1 MGGYVNFF
9 LTNASWMDIFKNL
22 STEQKSTKN
31 ETVVVDY
38 IGLNIGK
45 PFHIGHL
52 CTPSI
57 GQTIVNLHRHLGYR
71 VIGDNHLGDWGG
83 LFGKLIAGYK
93 KYGNPEILKE
103 NAIEHLLEIYIKI
116 TADAEADPVVEELC
130 RNEFK
135 RLSEADPENIELWK
149 EFTAYSVKKSND
161 IMEMIGAKTDYAI
174 GESFYEGLPLP
185 KLGTH
190 PDLQYTM
197 KSVVEELITK
207 GIATKNE
214 DGSVGVVFPEETK
227 IPSCILA
234 KRDGTHGYL
243 ASDLAA
249 TKYRMTNGWNPKKI
263 FICTDI
269 RQQLHIKQ
277 VFTIARMAWPEL
289 LKDTELFNA
298 TNGFVKLKEGAMSTR
313 KGIIIRLQDL
323 IEEGFNRTK
332 AIIE

>member
-1 MGGYVNFF
+1 MIAEKVAEGLKKHSEYFKEVSIMGGYVNFF
-9 LTNASWMDIFKNL
+9 LTNASWNNIFTNL
-22 STEQKSTKN
+22 STAQKPANN

-57 GQTIVNLHRHLGYR
+57 GQTIVNIHRHLGYK

-93 KYGNPEILKE
+93 RYGDEEKLKE
-103 NAIEHLLEIYIKI
+103 NAIEHLLEVYIKI
-116 TADAEADPVVEELC
+116 TADAEADPLVEELC

-135 RLSEADPENIELWK
+135 KLSEADSENIELWK
-149 EFTAYSVKKSND
+149 EFTAYSVEQSND
-161 IMEMIGAKTDYAI
+161 VMKMIGAKSDYAI

-185 KLGTH
+185 KLGNH
-190 PDLQYTM
+190 PDLTYNM
-197 KSVVEELITK
+197 KSIVEEMLEK

-214 DGSVGVVFPEETK
+214 DGSVGVVFPEELK
-227 IPSCILA
+227 IPSCMLA

-249 TKYRMTNGWNPKKI
+249 TKYRMTNGWNPVKI

-277 VFTIARMAWPEL
+277 VFTIARQAWSDL
-289 LKDTELFNA
+289 LENTELFNV
-298 TNGFVKLKEGAMSTR
+298 TNGFIRLKE
-313 KGIIIRLQDL
+313 
-323 IEEGFNRTK
+323 
-332 AIIE
+332 